1 MILLG
6 LFIVQLRVGN
16 FSLMFQLGHL
26 LIGLVCLILPVMTV
40 MTGSGFRKD
49 FGLVRSFHSRV
60 ILLDLMQLSM
70 NDGGEGVSNLAY
82 CFLRFKLELTRLLG
96 RLDLILKVK
105 TGFAFA
111 GFLIKDALLLES
123 PVRGQLLTGG
133 IQTLMRLFRFS
144 FEILNPLRV
153 RDSIVHDRLCGSSFS
168 RLRKYRIRV
177 NCLNRR
183 GLAQLVRNN
192 RFCNDRAGMGG
203 NAVQL
208 QNRRFERCFW
218 RRQRFGYILGWFFR
232 LFLFCD
238 RRFGGRLSI
247 AILGV
252 FRLKLTL
259 LTAHL
264 HLFLFLRRNCFGRGI
279 CLNRL
284 DQLCIFRPP

>member
-105 TGFAFA
+105 TGFALA
-111 GFLIKDALLLES
+111 GFLIKDTLLFEN
-123 PVRGQLLTGG
+123 LLGG
-133 IQTLMRLFRFS
+133 KAFAGSVQPLMRLFRFS
-144 FEILNPLRV
+144 FELLNPLRG

-168 RLRKYRIRV
+168 RLRKYSIRV

-183 GLAQLVRNN
+183 GLAQLVRDN
-192 RFCNDRAGMGG
+192 RFCNNRTVMRG
-203 NAVQL
+203 NAVRL
-208 QNRRFERCFW
+208 QNRRFERCF
-218 RRQRFGYILGWFFR
+218 
-232 LFLFCD
+232 
-238 RRFGGRLSI
+238 
-247 AILGV
+247 
-252 FRLKLTL
+252 
-259 LTAHL
+259 
-264 HLFLFLRRNCFGRGI
+264 
-279 CLNRL
+279 
-284 DQLCIFRPP
+284 